1 MKKHLILFAAFILTS
16 CNENEILRVKESVK
30 FEKHDSSVIK
40 LENLLNSSENLEENI
55 QNVVSSKESLESENR
70 NLKLEIEKIKKENQI
85 LKFQVKEYADKK
97 PDVKNLI
104 EKLYSIHVDSLQI
117 KIKDTIN

>member
-16 CNENEILRVKESVK
+16 CNENEILHIKESVK

-70 NLKLEIEKIKKENQI
+70 KLKLEIREIKKENETLKIQI
-85 LKFQVKEYADKK
+85 KEYTEKRPGK
-97 PDVKNLI
+97 KNLI
-104 EKLYSIHVDSLQI
+104 EKLFNIPADSVQI
-117 KIKDTIN
+117 TIKDTIN